1 MGSKLA
7 ILAAV
12 IALGAAGTASAD
24 QAADL
29 FKQGTDAYKQG
40 KYDDAARL
48 LQKAYDLDKSPNTL
62 FALAQAE
69 RLMGECKPAV
79 VHYKKV
85 LEQISDLNVAKLV
98 QQNLSLCEKQEPSEP
113 RSEGT
118 KPEPA
123 QPQVITKTVTRDVG
137 HSDKVATTLA
147 VIGGLSL
154 GASAGL
160 YIAAS
165 SNKDAAPNAKTL
177 DASHTLSDKAASE
190 QTMSF
195 VAAGVGVAALGYAIY
210 RWSTGGSESA
220 STSAV
225 SIVPTRTGGAAVW
238 TARW

>member
-12 IALGAAGTASAD
+12 IALGVSGTASAD
-24 QAADL
+24 QAAEL
-29 FKQGTDAYKQG
+29 FKQGTEAYKQG

-48 LQKAYDLDKSPNTL
+48 LAKAYDLDKSPNTL

-118 KPEPA
+118 KAEPA
-123 QPQVITKTVTRDVG
+123 PPQVITKTVTRDVG
-137 HSDKVATTLA
+137 HSDKVATTLG
-147 VIGGLSL
+147 VIGGIAL

-160 YIAAS
+160 YMAAS

-177 DASHTLSDKAASE
+177 DYSHTLSDRAASE

-210 RWSTGGSESA
+210 RWTSGGSEST
-220 STSAV
+220 SSSAV
-225 SIVPTRTGGAAVW
+225 SVVPTRTGGAAVW